1 MTLITNKLREI
12 TLPLAI
18 KIVGANNDM
27 PYIINIVANSIGPI
41 VEVTG
46 PNAKEV
52 DFGTVDVL
60 KDIKKHLT
68 IVNKS
73 KIKADFHSFTKN
85 KVSIFKPLT
94 KHGIL

>member
-1 MTLITNKLREI
+1 
-12 TLPLAI
+12 
-18 KIVGANNDM
+18 M

-94 KHGIL
+94 KHGILQPGEEMNIEILCCCDDATKF